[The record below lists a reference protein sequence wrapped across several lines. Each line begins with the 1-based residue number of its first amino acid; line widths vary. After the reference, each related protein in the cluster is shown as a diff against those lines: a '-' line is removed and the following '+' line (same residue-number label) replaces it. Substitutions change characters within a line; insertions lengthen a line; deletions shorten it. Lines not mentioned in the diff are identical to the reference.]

1 MLSPPPKK
9 PDVRICSRCRALCS
23 FSESGRSAHHAALQ
37 VGTQRR
43 QSWHQQQAAGCCA
56 RQAGGGCRGRRAPSG
71 CIQGDTNE
79 AVAKHYRGKLVG
91 DTPEFC
97 LLDSNLLSDFE
108 TAMRQNLAYTYW
120 LPHNH
125 PDKFLAGTAK
135 EVQDLMER
143 TWAHPDA
150 VRDERIVEDIC
161 RFPAALEA
169 IIAAKGAKVEHLDNS
184 QGRRRTRPYE
194 PPCLES
200 VEELLKARFERL
212 DPVVAVTPETNVM
225 PPKKRQRCNFS

>member
-1 MLSPPPKK
+1 MFLQ
-9 PDVRICSRCRALCS
+9 RNCRYADSFVLFHDALKQWW
-23 FSESGRSAHHAALQ
+23 EPEAQAHLLEKH
-37 VGTQRR
+37 GIGPER
-43 QSWHQQQAAGCCA
+43 QL
-56 RQAGGGCRGRRAPSG
+56 

-97 LLDSNLLSDFE
+97 PLDSNLFADFE
-108 TAMRQNLAYTYW
+108 TAMRQNLAYTHW
-120 LPHNH
+120 LPHSH

-169 IIAAKGAKVEHLDNS
+169 IIAAKGAKVEHLDNR
-184 QGRRRTRPYE
+184 QGRRRTQPYE
-194 PPCLES
+194 PPRLES

-212 DPVVAVTPETNVM
+212 DPVVAATPGANVS